1 MEARVTTKADAMP
14 GLREGSFGQRDE
26 LSSLRKEV
34 ETKRRRRSGGSHPGV
49 DRARLR
55 RLAAQ
60 PILREGGPDRRR
72 AYLCAGGLLKRASL
86 RPGRDPVRRLYLTR

>member
-60 PILREGGPDRRR
+60 LILREGELDRRR
-72 AYLCAGGLLKRASL
+72 DDLCAGGAAGVAWTLV
-86 RPGRDPVRRLYLTR
+86 RPCDTEM